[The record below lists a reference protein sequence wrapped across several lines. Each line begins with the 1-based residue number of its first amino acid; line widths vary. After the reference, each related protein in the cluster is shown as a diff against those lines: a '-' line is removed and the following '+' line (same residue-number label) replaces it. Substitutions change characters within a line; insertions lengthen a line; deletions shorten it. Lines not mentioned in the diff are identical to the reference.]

1 MIRTVTRTLAVAATV
16 GAVAAPT
23 ASAMLPPRDGPAP
36 HKLAQPVVIEQPRA
50 SGFDYGDAAI
60 GAGLALTVLVAGT
73 GGTVA
78 LHRARRPRVSAG
90 A

>member
-1 MIRTVTRTLAVAATV
+1 MIRTATRTLAVAATV
-16 GAVAAPT
+16 GAVAAPG
-23 ASAMLPPRDGPAP
+23 ASAMLPPPDPVSHAPAR
-36 HKLAQPVVIEQPRA
+36 PVVIEQPPA

-73 GGTVA
+73 GGAVA
-78 LHRARRPRVSAG
+78 LHRARRPHLSAR